1 MLNSWVLI
9 KIDYAKYNYFVS
21 QNFGYIL
28 IIPAF
33 GIISTTISAYSNKSV
48 FGYTSSSLIKLIL
61 LTQQTIFREVYGE
74 ISLFT
79 YFFLN
84 NLQITKALS
93 VRFSKPALNNSKNFF
108 NSFQNYKMINST
120 TLNLPIRRHFLS
132 LNNSLIYLT
141 NNKPFIHTISPRF
154 TNTRKLSLS
163 NLNTKLFF
171 SVLHDNNNINNG
183 SILHPYYVTGFSDGE
198 GCFFINVRPR
208 PNRNKG
214 YAIELLFKISLSSK
228 DKLLLEKIKDF
239 FGVGRL
245 LDQGSSV
252 SYNVRSL
259 DDLQVVVNHF
269 DKYPLISNKYSDYI
283 LFRQVFE
290 LMKQGQH
297 LNAEGLNKIVSIK
310 AVSNRGLSSSIKMLF
325 PKVVPATRPSIDSQ
339 DIPSP
344 HWVVGFVEGEGSFY
358 VKISNKNT
366 VSFRFLVTQHIRDLE
381 LLKNLAKFFNCGY
394 AIPRSNSVNHGDYF
408 ATKKEEFSSKILPF
422 FDKFS
427 LQGNKLKDYLDFKK
441 AVELKGNSTSLTPE
455 KLNEIK
461 KLNEGMNKNRILD
474 VDINEETQLDSNSS
488 SIAKPNLSLKSSGF
502 INKRHYSSSAII
514 RGSKEG
520 IRPPKLGAIS
530 LEQPKVNALFD
541 KQHKFSEWL
550 AGVIDGDGQFKT
562 TKKGFSSLQI
572 VMDKK
577 DKYPLYEIKHKFGG
591 NIKQISGS
599 NALKY
604 KLLNPKGLKAL
615 VEDVNGLIRNPIRLL
630 QLYRVCEN
638 YNINLLEPKS
648 LTYYSGWFSGI
659 IDSDGSI
666 HINEKLGQLIISVT
680 QKNKLLLEPLQV
692 LYGGRIEI
700 LKSKEAFQYSIYRK
714 DEILKLIDSYF
725 KFNSLKSYKAATKL
739 NLIKEFYRLKDQR
752 DLCIKGLEKYNQW
765 VLFKNKWDKI

>member
-1 MLNSWVLI
+1 
-9 KIDYAKYNYFVS
+9 
-21 QNFGYIL
+21 
-28 IIPAF
+28 
-33 GIISTTISAYSNKSV
+33 
-48 FGYTSSSLIKLIL
+48 
-61 LTQQTIFREVYGE
+61 
-74 ISLFT
+74 
-79 YFFLN
+79 
-84 NLQITKALS
+84 LS
-93 VRFSKPALNNSKNFF
+93 VRFIAKLIFVLVAEGIKNLFLLFSYADKNLYEFSKPALNNSNNFF

-120 TLNLPIRRHFLS
+120 ALNLPSRRHLLS
-132 LNNSLIYLT
+132 LNNSPIYLT
-141 NNKPFIHTISPRF
+141 NPFIHTISSRF

-183 SILHPYYVTGFSDGE
+183 SILHPYYVTGFSDGAPSGPQGPGLGRSPW

-325 PKVVPATRPSIDSQ
+325 PAQAIVVPATRPSINSQ

-358 VKISNKNT
+358 IKISNKNT

-461 KLNEGMNKNRILD
+461 KLNERMNKNRTLD

-488 SIAKPNLSLKSSGF
+488 SITKPNLSLKSSGF

-520 IRPPKLGAIS
+520 VRPRKLEAVS

-541 KQHKFSEWL
+541 KQQKFLEWL

-572 VMDKK
+572 VMDKE

-615 VEDVNGLIRNPIRLL
+615 VEDVNGLIRNPVRLL

-638 YNINLLEPKS
+638 YNIKLLEPKS
-648 LTYYSGWFSGI
+648 LTYYNGWFSGI

-666 HINEKLGQLIISVT
+666 HIDEKLGQLIISVT

-725 KFNSLKSYKAATKL
+725 KFNPLKSYKAATKL
-739 NLIKEFYRLKDQR
+739 NLIKEFYQLKDHR